1 MIERFSE
8 LAAYLK
14 ENYFSP
20 DFSGI
25 NNYDM
30 TDVARFLPLMVV
42 GLCVGVF
49 VAACVYYYNSHFL
62 GSVVRALYKA
72 GAFDEKSAKSL
83 SEINCNKFLIK
94 RNLGKE
100 NLLSKYVKKV
110 ENGGEELYYIPEN
123 DKYIAEKRFKAV
135 KGGFLT
141 LFIIFVI
148 CLYGCFALLFALPQF
163 LQLFDNAVT
172 MIKS

>member
-1 MIERFSE
+1 MKESYSE
-8 LAAYLK
+8 LVAYLK

-30 TDVARFLPLMVV
+30 TDITRFLPLMVV
-42 GLCVGVF
+42 GLCVGIF
-49 VAACVYYYNSHFL
+49 VASCVYYYNSHFL

-72 GAFDEKSAKSL
+72 GAFSTDSAKTL
-83 SEINCNKFLIK
+83 SEINCNKKAIK
-94 RNLGKE
+94 NKLCKE
-100 NLLSKYVKKV
+100 NLLSRYVKKA
-110 ENGGEELYYIPEN
+110 ENGVEERYFIPEE
-123 DKYIAEKRFKAV
+123 DKYVAEKRFKAV
-135 KGGFLT
+135 KGGVLT
-141 LFIIFVI
+141 LFIIFVV
-148 CLYGCFALLFALPQF
+148 CLFGCFALLFALPQF